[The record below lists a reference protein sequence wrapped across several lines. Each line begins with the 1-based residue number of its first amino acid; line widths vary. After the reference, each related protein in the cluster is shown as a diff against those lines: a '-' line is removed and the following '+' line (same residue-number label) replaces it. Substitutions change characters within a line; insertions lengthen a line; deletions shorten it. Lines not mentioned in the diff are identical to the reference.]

1 MDVGRRGRGSL
12 EREVVAALAGS
23 PTPLSPGQVRE
34 LVGTDLAYTTVMTV
48 LTRLAVKGLVVRT
61 RVGRG
66 YVYGA
71 VLDAAEITA
80 QRMRRLLDTGGD
92 RAAVLT
98 RFVGGLTDDDERL
111 LAELLR
117 HDPSGFDS
125 DGFDSDGSGTGGSDA
140 DGPDGP
146 GTDGRDTGGSDTGGS
161 DTGSSDTGSSDTDGP
176 DIRTDGTPPR

>member
-1 MDVGRRGRGSL
+1 MDARRRGRGSL

-23 PTPLSPGQVRE
+23 AAPLSPGQVRE
-34 LVGTDLAYTTVMTV
+34 LMGSDLAYTTVMTL

-98 RFVGGLTDDDERL
+98 RFVDGLSDDDERL

-117 HDPSGFDS
+117 HDDTG
-125 DGFDSDGSGTGGSDA
+125 DGIGGGTGDGLGGGAGITAEGTFRAAGSW
-140 DGPDGP
+140 
-146 GTDGRDTGGSDTGGS
+146 
-161 DTGSSDTGSSDTDGP
+161 
-176 DIRTDGTPPR
+176 